1 MDNSVLW
8 YSDGIRTLSDSL
20 SYSHSTQREND
31 FRDAVVKTGIT
42 GYLEATFTWNWAWS
56 PAYSSTS
63 QSFYFQTSDGS
74 TNVYSTS
81 GAGDSG
87 SKTFTIPN
95 LDFNQTYR
103 IYMTASSFL
112 GATYALLTGSGSLN
126 WTYKTYG

>member
-8 YSDGIRTLSDSL
+8 YSDGIRTVNDNLT
-20 SYSHSTQREND
+20 YSHSTQREND
-31 FRDAVVKTGIT
+31 FRSNVVKTGIT
-42 GYLEATFTWNWAWS
+42 GYLEATFTWDWAWS

-74 TNVYSTS
+74 TNVYSIS
-81 GAGDSG
+81 GASG
-87 SKTFTIPN
+87 SGSQTFTIPN

-112 GATYALLTGSGSLN
+112 GATYALLTGSGSLD

>member
-31 FRDAVVKTGIT
+31 FRSAVVKTGIT

-63 QSFYFQTSDGS
+63 QSFYFQTSGGS
-74 TNVYSTS
+74 TIYSTS
-81 GAGDSG
+81 GGGGSG

-112 GATYALLTGSGSLN
+112 GATYAELTASGSLN

>member
-31 FRDAVVKTGIT
+31 FRSAVVKTGIT

-56 PAYSSTS
+56 PGYSSTS
-63 QSFYFQTSDGS
+63 QSFYFQTSGGS
-74 TNVYSTS
+74 TIYSTS
-81 GAGDSG
+81 GGGGSG

-112 GATYALLTGSGSLN
+112 GATYALLTASGSLN

>member
-63 QSFYFQTSDGS
+63 QSFYFQTSGGS
-74 TNVYSTS
+74 TIYSTS
-81 GAGDSG
+81 GGGGSG

-112 GATYALLTGSGSLN
+112 GGNFALLTASGSLN
-126 WTYKTYG
+126 WTYETYG

>member
-20 SYSHSTQREND
+20 SYNHGAQREND
-31 FRDAVVKTGIT
+31 FRSAVVKTGIT

-63 QSFYFQTSDGS
+63 QSFYFQTSGGS
-74 TNVYSTS
+74 TIYSTS
-81 GAGDSG
+81 GGGGSG
-87 SKTFTIPN
+87 SKTFTIPD

-112 GATYALLTGSGSLN
+112 GATYALLTASGSLN

>member
-31 FRDAVVKTGIT
+31 FRSAVVKTGIT

-74 TNVYSTS
+74 TNIYTK
-81 GAGDSG
+81 SG
-87 SKTFTIPN
+87 SGGSGSETFTIPD

-112 GATYALLTGSGSLN
+112 GATYALLTASGSLN